1 MKKSL
6 EEKIR
11 KELLRKGV
19 KKKWIDE
26 KMILMTDNTK
36 TEENAK

>member
-11 KELLRKGV
+11 KELLKKGV
-19 KKKWIDE
+19 RKKWIDE
-26 KMILMTDNTK
+26 KMIFMTDDTK
-36 TEENAK
+36 KEKL